1 MSLFSSLQQASNSLS
16 AAQIGLQVTGNNIS
30 NANTPDYLRQRVIY
44 TPAPTQVHGNL
55 RLGMGVQVEAVV
67 QQLDKFL
74 EERLQSSIS
83 DLSNGEAQENTFL
96 QLEALIGEL
105 SDTDIS
111 TSLNSFFGS
120 ISDIL
125 NQPEDLG
132 VRNLSI
138 LRGQTLA
145 EDVKRTYQRVEQV
158 HSDTNNRIAQA
169 GADIKNLLIDIGEL
183 NKKIIRMEAGTTRSD
198 AVGLRDQRQRS
209 LKELSQL
216 IGIRSVEQENGS
228 VTVFSDGDFLVFGG
242 TVRTVSTSI
251 EATDSGLQN
260 VQVVIDEIESP
271 LNSGTGKLAG
281 LITSRDAILGNFLEE
296 LDGFAQ
302 TLIFEFNKTF
312 SSGQGLVGYEEME
325 SEFAINVEDINQS
338 LDQVGLDFTP
348 TNGSFRIQVL
358 NNQTGLTNSTD
369 ILVKLN
375 GLDDDT
381 SLQSLADEFSA
392 VDGLTAS
399 IGLDGKL
406 SIETDSP
413 NIEFAFA
420 NDTSGA
426 LAALGLGTFFQGG
439 NASTIN
445 VHDVIQNDAAKFAV
459 SKGGIGADTEN
470 AVELASFLT
479 KELDS
484 INGET
489 LEFLHTRLVG
499 NVTQSASVA
508 KSVAE
513 GFRVFKETLEG
524 QKFGISGVSLDEE
537 AVKMITYQRQFQA
550 SSRLIAAIDELLEV
564 LINI

>member
-1 MSLFSSLQQASNSLS
+1 M
-16 AAQIGLQVTGNNIS
+16 
-30 NANTPDYLRQRVIY
+30 
-44 TPAPTQVHGNL
+44 
-55 RLGMGVQVEAVV
+55 
-67 QQLDKFL
+67 
-74 EERLQSSIS
+74 
-83 DLSNGEAQENTFL
+83 
-96 QLEALIGEL
+96 
-105 SDTDIS
+105 
-111 TSLNSFFGS
+111 
-120 ISDIL
+120 
-125 NQPEDLG
+125 G

>member
-183 NKKIIRMEAGTTRSD
+183 NKKIY
-198 AVGLRDQRQRS
+198 
-209 LKELSQL
+209 
-216 IGIRSVEQENGS
+216 
-228 VTVFSDGDFLVFGG
+228 SDG
-242 TVRTVSTSI
+242 
-251 EATDSGLQN
+251 
-260 VQVVIDEIESP
+260 
-271 LNSGTGKLAG
+271 
-281 LITSRDAILGNFLEE
+281 SR
-296 LDGFAQ
+296 
-302 TLIFEFNKTF
+302 
-312 SSGQGLVGYEEME
+312 Y
-325 SEFAINVEDINQS
+325 
-338 LDQVGLDFTP
+338 
-348 TNGSFRIQVL
+348 
-358 NNQTGLTNSTD
+358 
-369 ILVKLN
+369 
-375 GLDDDT
+375 
-381 SLQSLADEFSA
+381 
-392 VDGLTAS
+392 
-399 IGLDGKL
+399 
-406 SIETDSP
+406 
-413 NIEFAFA
+413 
-420 NDTSGA
+420 
-426 LAALGLGTFFQGG
+426 
-439 NASTIN
+439 
-445 VHDVIQNDAAKFAV
+445 H
-459 SKGGIGADTEN
+459 
-470 AVELASFLT
+470 
-479 KELDS
+479 
-484 INGET
+484 
-489 LEFLHTRLVG
+489 
-499 NVTQSASVA
+499 
-508 KSVAE
+508 
-513 GFRVFKETLEG
+513 
-524 QKFGISGVSLDEE
+524 
-537 AVKMITYQRQFQA
+537 
-550 SSRLIAAIDELLEV
+550 
-564 LINI
+564 